1 MPNQLSTIQN
11 LFGGTPESLY
21 SHPICVLCN
30 DNILNAAP
38 EIYKKSPPAFNTISY
53 SSLLRSI
60 LVRNNKLFCIKYTP
74 QDMLRARRNL
84 IAVDLDI
91 TDQLKIEPEKIGMYH
106 ILFLTRHPAY

>member
-21 SHPICVLCN
+21 SHPICDLCN

-38 EIYKKSPPAFNTISY
+38 EIYKKSPPDFNTISY

-74 QDMLRARRNL
+74 QDMLRARRNSVFFSYFVETNTT
-84 IAVDLDI
+84 IVPFSI
-91 TDQLKIEPEKIGMYH
+91 
-106 ILFLTRHPAY
+106 